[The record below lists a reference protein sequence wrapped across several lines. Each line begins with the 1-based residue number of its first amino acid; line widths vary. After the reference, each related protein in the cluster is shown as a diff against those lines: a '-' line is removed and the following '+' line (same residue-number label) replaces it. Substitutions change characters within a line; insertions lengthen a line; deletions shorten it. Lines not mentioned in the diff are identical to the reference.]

1 MIILLKFMAV
11 GLGGSMALILLAK
24 VILAQLL
31 QRENDYYTDEY
42 DRGG

>member
-42 DRGG
+42 M